1 MKQKKIIHKFMNDI
15 IKFVNNYNFDFE
27 VEKLLHFINKKI
39 SINYF
44 IDNVEDIQKK
54 YSLYKNEIQ
63 KKVLNFKF

>member
-44 IDNVEDIQKK
+44 
-54 YSLYKNEIQ
+54 Y
-63 KKVLNFKF
+63 